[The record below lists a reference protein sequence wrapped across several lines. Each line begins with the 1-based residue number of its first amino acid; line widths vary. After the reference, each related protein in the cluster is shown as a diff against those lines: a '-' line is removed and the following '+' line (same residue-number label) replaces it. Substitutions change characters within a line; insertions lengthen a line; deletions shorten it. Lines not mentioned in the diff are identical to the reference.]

1 MELTKTDGLTVH
13 LASLPDERA
22 ATDPGGACIDDDQL
36 ALTNADFATR
46 VRAAA
51 EAFCDHGVGAGDV
64 VAGLLANRVELVVA
78 MFAAWR
84 VGAAF
89 TPINPAL
96 TAGEAAF
103 QVEDSGARVVVH
115 EGAILDVPNVT
126 AIEAAA
132 LAVTPA
138 RVDDPPAVDPG
149 ALALLIYTSGT
160 TGRPKGVMLDH
171 ANLAAMV
178 GMITTALELTNA
190 DHSLLILPLF
200 HVNGILVSVLSPLA
214 IGGSATITGR
224 FSPSTFFD
232 TIEAVRPTYFSA
244 VPAIYAMLSAL
255 PDDVRPDTSSVRFA
269 VCGAAP
275 MPAELIARFEGRYGI
290 DLVEGYGLS
299 EGSCASTINP
309 IHGPRKAGTVGR
321 PLPGQQVALLGAGG
335 QPTNEGRGEVIVRGG
350 NVMRGYLN
358 QPEETARA
366 LDGGWLHT
374 GDVGYFDRDGYLVLV
389 DRVKDMII
397 RGGENI
403 YPKEIENVLYRQP
416 AVLEAAIV
424 GRPHDVLGEEPVAF
438 VALRTPGAATPE
450 ELIEQCRAALARYK
464 VPRAVTIL
472 DTLPKNPVGKIDKPA
487 LRRRVVHAG
496 DGRP

>member
-1 MELTKTDGLTVH
+1 MELTKTDRRAAC

-22 ATDPGGACIDDDQL
+22 AADPDGACIDDDRL
-36 ALTNADFATR
+36 ALTNAEFAAR

-51 EAFCDHGVGAGDV
+51 EAFYDHGVGAGDV
-64 VAGLLANRVELVVA
+64 VATLLANRVELVVA

-89 TPINPAL
+89 TSINLAL
-96 TAGEAAF
+96 TPGEAAF

-115 EGAILDVPNVT
+115 EGAVLDLPGVA

-132 LAVTPA
+132 LPVTPT
-138 RVDDPPAVDPG
+138 RPQDPPAADAA

-171 ANLAAMV
+171 ANLTAMV
-178 GMITTALELTNA
+178 GMITAALELTST
-190 DHSLLILPLF
+190 DQSLLILPLF
-200 HVNGILVSVLSPLA
+200 HVNGILISVLSPLVA
-214 IGGSATITGR
+214 GGATTITGR

-255 PDDVRPDTSSVRFA
+255 PDDLRPDTSSVRFA

-275 MPAELIARFEGRYGI
+275 MPAELIARFEDRYGI
-290 DLVEGYGLS
+290 VVVEGYGLS

-309 IHGPRKAGTVGR
+309 IHGPRKPGTVGR
-321 PLPGQQVALLGAGG
+321 PLPGQDVALLGADG
-335 QPTNEGRGEVIVRGG
+335 QPTREGCGEVIVRGP

-358 QPEETARA
+358 QPEETDRA
-366 LDGGWLHT
+366 LGGGWLHT
-374 GDVGYFDRDGYLVLV
+374 GDVGHFDRDGYLVLV

-403 YPKEIENVLYRQP
+403 YPKEIENVLYGHP
-416 AVLEAAIV
+416 AVLEAAVV

-438 VALRTPGAATPE
+438 VALRAPGSATPE
-450 ELIEQCRAALARYK
+450 ELIEECGAALARYK
-464 VPRAVTIL
+464 NPRALTIV
-472 DTLPKNPVGKIDKPA
+472 DGLPKNPVGKIDKPA
-487 LRRRVVHAG
+487 LRRLVGHAS
-496 DGRP
+496 DRRP